1 LALLYERRELCP
13 KAVPILAVH
22 DELVVE
28 CPEEQAE
35 EVARFVAEV
44 MVDAMDSML
53 NGEGVEGLRVPVE
66 VEVEM
71 AETWAG

>member
-1 LALLYERRELCP
+1 M
-13 KAVPILAVH
+13 H